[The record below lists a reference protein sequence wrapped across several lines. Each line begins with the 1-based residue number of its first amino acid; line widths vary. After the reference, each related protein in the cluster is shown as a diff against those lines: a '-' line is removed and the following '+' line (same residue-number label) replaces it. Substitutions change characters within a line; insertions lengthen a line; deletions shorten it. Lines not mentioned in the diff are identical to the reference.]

1 VRQAAAS
8 ASAAKRLI
16 EGPLQ
21 LQKQRNDA
29 LHNSPVSASTMRSD
43 MPTASGEARGA
54 LLTSGALNF
63 HRKAGGGQAQ
73 QRHDE
78 CICSLLSSSM
88 KLTPPIS
95 SLLTVA
101 PAADLDLDEFRVEE
115 EDDEACGEDASTL
128 TGNNKAPPPAIAA
141 PPPQPPPQP
150 AAAPPPQQPVVQP
163 VALTRSSARLSGAW
177 VHISLFSKS
186 FFPALCIAQRRAC

>member
-21 LQKQRNDA
+21 LQKQCNDA
-29 LHNSPVSASTMRSD
+29 LHNLPVSASTMRSD

-73 QRHDE
+73 QRHEE

-101 PAADLDLDEFRVEE
+101 PAADLDLDEFSVEE

-128 TGNNKAPPPAIAA
+128 NGNNKTPAALAA
-141 PPPQPPPQP
+141 PPPQP

-177 VHISLFSKS
+177 VHTSLFSTAS
-186 FFPALCIAQRRAC
+186 FPRFV